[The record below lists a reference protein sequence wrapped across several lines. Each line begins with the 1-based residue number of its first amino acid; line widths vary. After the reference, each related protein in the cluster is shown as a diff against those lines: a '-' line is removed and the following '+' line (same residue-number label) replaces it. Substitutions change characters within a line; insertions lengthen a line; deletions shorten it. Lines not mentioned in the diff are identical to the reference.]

1 MPSHSLFVCSPF
13 QMLPDEVYECS
24 SCLPRDRYKSNL
36 RKHPTV
42 TKALKGTV
50 TLTWG
55 QSVYLYFFTSALHVS
70 FVISLCFRDCY
81 NKLWNMS
88 KELRVLPTAPS
99 QTKWVSPYHGKRHE
113 CSKHSSYRQLHT
125 SPRNKYPSL
134 VWKTD
139 FVHLSHCNFS
149 LYYRSFFLVGQ
160 MIHIKIQGP
169 PTETSVAFHNRLCS
183 SVCVNR
189 SLQLGTSASRHHSS
203 SYSPRCHLTSKT
215 SYKTSKICMYIICFK
230 MLRNPQKMN
239 G

>member
-1 MPSHSLFVCSPF
+1 
-13 QMLPDEVYECS
+13 MLPHEVYECS
-24 SCLPRDRYKSNL
+24 SRSPRDRYKSNL

-50 TLTWG
+50 TLTFG
-55 QSVYLYFFTSALHVS
+55 QSVYSYFLTSALHVS
-70 FVISLCFRDCY
+70 TVISLCFMDCY
-81 NKLWNMS
+81 NKLLNISMS
-88 KELRVLPTAPS
+88 FEFFLLCPHRQSEFPHTTVNVTNALHI
-99 QTKWVSPYHGKRHE
+99 YHTDNYTHHLDKNT
-113 CSKHSSYRQLHT
+113 LHLFEKQIL
-125 SPRNKYPSL
+125 SIYPIVISL
-134 VWKTD
+134 CIIV
-139 FVHLSHCNFS
+139 
-149 LYYRSFFLVGQ
+149 RFFLVGQ
-160 MIHIKIQGP
+160 IIHIKIQGP